1 MSLFSLIRKAG
12 DFFLPQTCVFCG
24 SSGVDN
30 GHFPVC
36 EACLEEFIPI
46 EPPFCTCCGEP
57 FPGGRNEHLC
67 GRCLKDPPPFLS
79 ARSLFAFK
87 GRARDLIIGL
97 KFQKNLSTLSIFDLI
112 LKRLLGWQPLYRDVD
127 VVVAVPLNKKGLRR
141 RGYNHALLMA
151 ESLAKCLAK
160 PVDRT
165 HLIKAKETPPQVGL
179 TRAQRKRNL
188 QGAFSVKRTN
198 CLQGKAVL
206 LVDDVF
212 TTGATVRACT
222 RALLNAGARSVR
234 VLTFARTTLE

>member
-1 MSLFSLIRKAG
+1 MSLFSLIRRAG

-24 SSGVDN
+24 SPGFDN

-36 EACLEEFIPI
+36 ETCLEEFIPI

-57 FPGGRNEHLC
+57 FSGDVEEHLC

-97 KFQKNLSTLSIFDLI
+97 KFKKNLSTLSIFDLI
-112 LKRLLGWQPLYRDVD
+112 LKRFPGWQSLYRDVD
-127 VVVAVPLNKKGLRR
+127 VLVPVPLDKKGLRR

-151 ESLAKCLAK
+151 EGLAEYIAK

-165 HLIKAKETPPQVGL
+165 HLTKVKETPPQVGL
-179 TRAQRKRNL
+179 TRSQRRRNI

-198 CLQGKAVL
+198 RFQGKAVL

-222 RALLNAGARSVR
+222 RALLDTGARSVR